1 MTQNNPMQPAAE
13 KDPHPS
19 GMTQSEVQRYQT
31 FVWIQ
36 MFFLAVSV
44 FAGGFNFT
52 IWSMLDTSILVV
64 SIGVA
69 GLLFVIDDASLR
81 RKVFYTTVVL
91 YLLAILDMAINIL
104 VSGSVGWGRFVD

>member
-1 MTQNNPMQPAAE
+1 MAQDNPTPPAPE
-13 KDPHPS
+13 KDLHPS

-36 MFFLAVSV
+36 IFFLGVSV

-52 IWSMLDTSILVV
+52 VWSMLDSSILVV

-69 GLLFVIDDASLR
+69 SLLFVVDEAPLR
-81 RKVFYTTVVL
+81 RKVFYTTVIL
-91 YLLAILDMAINIL
+91 YLVAILDMAINIL
-104 VSGSVGWGRFVD
+104 VSGSLGWGRF